1 MLSASCSA
9 LLPGAPSE
17 RKVFASEVFAHHMPR
32 HAIPGRSARTSLT
45 AHAFG
50 QLINGAAAASVAS
63 VTAHPYIIGRVKSV
77 LSMLKQCCSEVR
89 VFPPLRRRSV
99 TPSTIAHLS
108 LL

>member
-1 MLSASCSA
+1 
-9 LLPGAPSE
+9 
-17 RKVFASEVFAHHMPR
+17 MPR

-77 LSMLKQCCSEVR
+77 ISMLKQCCLEVR